1 VNENI
6 DWREWADVALRDTRR
21 AGRPTSLA
29 LQANVAEA
37 NLRVEPVDVN
47 DDAVALGVSGALTE
61 FRLNS

>member
-1 VNENI
+1 M
-6 DWREWADVALRDTRR
+6 ALRDTRR